1 MGDRSPSRLGTLPAT
16 TRTVNLSERKPDG
29 RDTTFEDWSIDG
41 VPLRTHVAARWAVGE
56 PPPELTRLWPD
67 EPNAAVRGIRALLG
81 TGAPDTSDGRVALL
95 VCPIDQD
102 LACRALT
109 TRVVRNADMVEWQDV
124 GWQVEYEDFVSEAD
138 EYGPLLSFR
147 FSRPQY
153 ETLLRS
159 LLVEYTT
166 LAKNLPEPVPVARP
180 RRSWRRRR
188 S

>member
-1 MGDRSPSRLGTLPAT
+1 MDLA
-16 TRTVNLSERKPDG
+16 ERKPGG
-29 RDTTFEDWSIDG
+29 RDTAFDDWSIDG
-41 VPLRTHVAARWAVGE
+41 VPLRTHVAARWAVAE
-56 PPPELTRLWPD
+56 PPSELTRLWPD
-67 EPNAAVRGIRALLG
+67 APREAVKGLHALLG

-109 TRVVRNADMVEWQDV
+109 TRVVRDADVVEWQDV
-124 GWQVEYEDFVSEAD
+124 GWQVEYEDFVPEAD

-159 LLVEYTT
+159 LLVEYEA
-166 LAKNLPEPVPVARP
+166 LAEQLPEPAPVAR
-180 RRSWRRRR
+180 RRRFWRRRR